1 MKRLLALKKGFS
13 LIELLVVVAIIG
25 ILAAV
30 GVVGYQVYI
39 AQTRDAVTTDIQSA
53 VDRAFN
59 IDKIGIESNVS
70 TRSDFGNG
78 LTADPSCREYRDNFL
93 RNVNE
98 STVNAKRNAF
108 DRSKRLAC
116 DGNALANDQSVT
128 LTGTLDIPR
137 GALLVAC
144 QTPAATFRAGG
155 FGFYTCACQGQDT
168 CTTTR
173 RPIGTV
179 TGYNVSGGT
188 ATGPFEG
195 SEWNTNSYT
204 NLELTITDTGDND
217 VMTNIGSTSGS
228 LWIEQPGNP
237 SNILGVFCGRI
248 YDDPFGQFVCE
259 IQSLSSPV
267 PAAGVFTN
275 GSPFRLYIHSNNYCW
290 TPLADASSQPDTF
303 FTGCNIN

>member
-1 MKRLLALKKGFS
+1 MKRLLAQKKGFS

-30 GVVGYQVYI
+30 GVTGYQIYI
-39 AQTRDAVTTDIQSA
+39 SSTRDAVTADIQNA

-70 TRSDFGNG
+70 TRSDFGND

-98 STVNAKRNAF
+98 NSVNAKRNAF
-108 DRSKRLAC
+108 DRTKRLAC
-116 DGNALANDQSVT
+116 DGNALAHDQGED
-128 LTGTLDIPR
+128 LTGTLEIPR

-179 TGYNVSGGT
+179 TGFDVVGGT
-188 ATGPFEG
+188 AAGPFEG
-195 SEWNTNSYT
+195 SNISSYS
-204 NLELTITDTGDND
+204 NLELTITNSGDID
-217 VMTNIGSTSGS
+217 VMTNLGTTSGS
-228 LWIEQPGNP
+228 LWIEQSGDPT
-237 SNILGVFCGRI
+237 NILGVTCGRI
-248 YDDPFGQFVCE
+248 YKDPFGQYVCD
-259 IQSLSSPV
+259 IQSLTSPV
-267 PAAGVFTN
+267 PAAGVFAN
-275 GSPFRLYIHSNNYCW
+275 GSPFRLYIQSNNYCW

-303 FTGCNIN
+303 FYGCNLN